1 MSKWLTLFAD
11 KSRQIVLRNLKYDM
25 YKVEFKY
32 DGTICLYPK
41 ITKEQAKVKPVA
53 KPYIPPEELNLYS

>member
-25 YKVEFKY
+25 YKVEFKD
-32 DGTICLYPK
+32 DGTICFPPQHP
-41 ITKEQAKVKPVA
+41 KEQATPKPVA